1 MNIITYNARGLGRGV
16 KWPAIRRM
24 VNKHHA
30 DMLCIQESKK
40 EMVDRSLCQAVW
52 GDSEVQWEA
61 QPATNTAG
69 GILCLWSEKYFRL
82 ERKINGFGYIML
94 SGKWIQEDL
103 SLNIVNIYS
112 PCDIQR
118 KHVLWETILQLK
130 NHNQGGLWCILGD
143 FNSIRNSSERVGAC
157 HRVLE
162 DGGSR
167 EFNAWIEELEVVEP
181 TWVGSKF
188 TWVRP
193 NGLSR
198 SKLDRFLVSADWLTR
213 WPDTAQ
219 HTLERNFSDHCP
231 ILLKSRSSD
240 WGPKPFRIMD
250 CWLSDASFKKAVVE
264 SWTSNQLSGWGGY
277 VLKMKIKALKARLR
291 EWNRDNFGD
300 TFKNSVVKWRP
311 WWNCVAVF

>member
-1 MNIITYNARGLGRGV
+1 
-16 KWPAIRRM
+16 M

-181 TWVGSKF
+181 AWVGNK
-188 TWVRP
+188 
-193 NGLSR
+193 
-198 SKLDRFLVSADWLTR
+198 
-213 WPDTAQ
+213 
-219 HTLERNFSDHCP
+219 
-231 ILLKSRSSD
+231 SSD

-250 CWLSDASFKKAVVE
+250 CWLSNASFKKVVVE
-264 SWTSNQLSGWGGY
+264 NWTSNQLSG
-277 VLKMKIKALKARLR
+277 
-291 EWNRDNFGD
+291 
-300 TFKNSVVKWRP
+300 
-311 WWNCVAVF
+311 